1 MRSNDVLKKEV
12 RQLRKEG
19 SDNYRV
25 KQIKNLRQQLRETQA
40 ISDALTRTL
49 MDKAQMSADEVG
61 ELYDDILSQPK
72 LAKPNN
78 PVKLKK
84 DVLVLQNSTTALER
98 ELAATK
104 KLLREYRSGERRM
117 DADGEVVR
125 SAKAA
130 AAPSDSALA
139 EELRQLRLAHAVAL
153 GEVETKGRVAALH
166 RDMCAKLQQENREL
180 KTMKLQWD
188 GLAAAKEAAEQ
199 DAAHTRQQM
208 IQSMGSTEEY
218 HQDIREL
225 RTKLA
230 TLLSVRD
237 KVEQQHAEKVGDLRT
252 SIGKIQE
259 RELQLRGHI
268 QLLKADL
275 KAAQDAVSYY
285 KQSAA
290 LAKTQAA
297 ASLRATESDR
307 VCELQNKLAI
317 VSKDLKEKSTELRAA
332 QAILKGG
339 RHGSS
344 EAEHA
349 LQDRVSQLKQDN
361 AQLRSQLDAVERR
374 YITHH
379 EELSRGVGERSALE
393 VKYTALLRE
402 MDERATRFQSNQQLM
417 LEMETRLHSAE
428 NAAQQ
433 QAAQLAD
440 AHAQRDAERQRTE
453 QLEGTIKQLKLAL
466 DERARFDGG
475 GAGAGAGGGANT
487 SRSDL
492 SDSADDLLSNRPSGS
507 ESAKSLAA
515 KLRRVEE
522 THLEHVAKL
531 MRNFEIKEKE
541 HLYQIAKLQETIRP
555 GSGNRTHL
563 TYKDP
568 YNTRIPPQSQQQQQ
582 AAKKPF
588 NIDTSSSESDDDDDD
603 DDLSL

>member
-188 GLAAAKEAAEQ
+188 GLTAAKEAAEQ

-237 KVEQQHAEKVGDLRT
+237 KVEQQHAEKVADLRT

-275 KAAQDAVSYY
+275 KAAQDAAAFY

-307 VCELQNKLAI
+307 VWELQNKLAI
-317 VSKDLKEKSTELRAA
+317 VSKELKEKSTELRAA
-332 QAILKGG
+332 QATIKGG

-361 AQLRSQLDAVERR
+361 AHLSSQLDAVERR

-379 EELSRGVGERSALE
+379 EDLARGSGERSALE

-402 MDERATRFQSNQQLM
+402 MDERAARFQSNQQLM
-417 LEMETRLHSAE
+417 IEMETRLHGAE
-428 NAAQQ
+428 SAAQQ

-440 AHAQRDAERQRTE
+440 AHAQRDAERQRIE

-466 DERARFDGG
+466 DERARFDSGGG
-475 GAGAGAGGGANT
+475 GAGAGAGGGVNT

-522 THLEHVAKL
+522 THLV
-531 MRNFEIKEKE
+531 
-541 HLYQIAKLQETIRP
+541 T
-555 GSGNRTHL
+555 
-563 TYKDP
+563 
-568 YNTRIPPQSQQQQQ
+568 
-582 AAKKPF
+582 AAAAPL
-588 NIDTSSSESDDDDDD
+588 IV
-603 DDLSL
+603 SL